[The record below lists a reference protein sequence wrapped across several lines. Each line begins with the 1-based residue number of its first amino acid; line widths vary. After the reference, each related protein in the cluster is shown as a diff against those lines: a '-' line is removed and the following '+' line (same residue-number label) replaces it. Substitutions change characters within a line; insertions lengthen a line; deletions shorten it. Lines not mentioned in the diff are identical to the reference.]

1 MLGETGPALGAGTS
15 TGPLPR
21 QGLPAGGQAHQD
33 VAAKAHHIIKT
44 PVLSNGVE
52 MRTGN
57 HSVQQMTEQIYLC
70 AEQ

>member
-15 TGPLPR
+15 TGPLPLPR

-44 PVLSNGVE
+44 L
-52 MRTGN
+52 
-57 HSVQQMTEQIYLC
+57 
-70 AEQ
+70 